1 MCNYT
6 QWKVQTFLIQLQPF
20 GSYVVLIL
28 VTQIIAVAS
37 IYTYDIASAVEISVS
52 YDMIPHNISA
62 WHDISM
68 MGYDARMVYYCNESI
83 WYQDNIYIYIY
94 ISVLYDVSEWYDIS
108 VWHDTTAVWYD
119 IPSQAWV
126 AGIIGPT
133 LAK

>member
-1 MCNYT
+1 M
-6 QWKVQTFLIQLQPF
+6 QLQPF

-37 IYTYDIASAVEISVS
+37 IYTNDIASAVEISVS

-83 WYQDNIYIYIY
+83 WYQDNIYI
-94 ISVLYDVSEWYDIS
+94 SVLYDASEWYDIS
-108 VWHDTTAVWYD
+108 VWHDTTAVWYI

-126 AGIIGPT
+126 AAIIGPT

>member
-6 QWKVQTFLIQLQPF
+6 QWQVQTFLIQLQPF

-52 YDMIPHNISA
+52 YVMIPHNISA

-68 MGYDARMVYYCNESI
+68 MGYDAGMVYYCNESI
-83 WYQDNIYIYIY
+83 WYQANIYIY

-108 VWHDTTAVWYD
+108 VWHDTTAVWYNS
-119 IPSQAWV
+119 PSQAWV
-126 AGIIGPT
+126 AGIIGPS

>member
-6 QWKVQTFLIQLQPF
+6 QWQVQTFLIQLQPF

-68 MGYDARMVYYCNESI
+68 MGYMMPGWCIIVMRVYDI
-83 WYQDNIYIYIY
+83 KTIY

-108 VWHDTTAVWYD
+108 VWHDTTAVWYN

>member
-1 MCNYT
+1 M
-6 QWKVQTFLIQLQPF
+6 QWQVQTFLIQLQPF

-37 IYTYDIASAVEISVS
+37 IYTNDIASAVEISVS

-62 WHDISM
+62 WHDIGM

-83 WYQDNIYIYIY
+83 WYQDNIYI
-94 ISVLYDVSEWYDIS
+94 SVLYDASEWYDIS
-108 VWHDTTAVWYD
+108 VWHDTTAVWYI